1 MANDDYGYFG
11 KGSTGYAQYMTAFN
25 RNFGGSSGGRG
36 GNHGGGGGDGGGCA
50 GYTGF
55 VSDLHRFTAPQR

>member
-1 MANDDYGYFG
+1 MRLPDRHCRDRGADPNRQLSGLQDKAGMTCAGNFTGFY
-11 KGSTGYAQYMTAFN
+11 KSTVDLQE
-25 RNFGGSSGGRG
+25 
-36 GNHGGGGGDGGGCA
+36 CA

>member
-25 RNFGGSSGGRG
+25 RNFGGSSGGGG
-36 GNHGGGGGDGGGCA
+36 GNHGGCLIAIAVIVVLILIG
-50 GYTGF
+50 
-55 VSDLHRFTAPQR
+55 S

>member
-25 RNFGGSSGGRG
+25 RDFGGSS
-36 GNHGGGGGDGGGCA
+36 GGGCA

>member
-25 RNFGGSSGGRG
+25 RSFGSSSG
-36 GNHGGGGGDGGGCA
+36 GGGGGDGGGCGCLIA
-50 GYTGF
+50 IAVIVVLILIG
-55 VSDLHRFTAPQR
+55 S